1 MDFFFSLIVFM
12 PMYVSLF
19 WMLTLLLTRGADN
32 KAKQFLG
39 IFMLVTSL
47 LYLSHSVY
55 FSHQYQLYVFFDP
68 LYVLAMLSVYPLY
81 YGYIKKLTTDYRFN
95 PALFLSLAPAV
106 LISVSVAILYGF
118 MDNGVDFVRKFHYAE
133 GLLPKDHLPYQL
145 QKYLIVFSK
154 LIFFVQIV
162 WFLYRGLKLIRSYE
176 KRLLEFYSDTEKRN
190 VSWVKWLIL
199 FFTLTG
205 LASTVANIV
214 GRAYFHK
221 HEALLLIPV
230 LVFSLL
236 IFILGYLGYMQS
248 HSVYELDAEQNEND
262 QRFKDPKVQLYENS
276 EQVNPI
282 LKHQLLRLFDDE
294 KIYRKTDLKISH
306 VSEMLNTNRTYVSRL
321 INSEFGY
328 SFSYFVNRYRID
340 ETMELLAK
348 IPEKEAGLEEIA
360 EKVGFP
366 SVGSLIRNFKQIT
379 GVTPGAFR
387 KMKK

>member
-133 GLLPKDHLPYQL
+133 GLLPKDNLPYQL

-282 LKHQLLRLFDDE
+282 LKHQLLQLFDDE